1 MLTNTLNKM
10 FINKNESMK
19 KEDTIAVVNM
29 IGTGTI
35 ITGDIYSKGD
45 IRVDGTLK
53 GSVIT
58 EGKVVL
64 GREGII
70 EGDIE
75 CRDADISGTIKAKIT
90 VSQLLSLKTSAKL
103 NGDIVTNKVSIEPGS
118 EFTGSCS
125 MGAVIKDIKHAE
137 KQEKQEKTA

>member
-1 MLTNTLNKM
+1 M
-10 FINKNESMK
+10 FTNKNESMK
-19 KEDTIAVVNM
+19 KGETTAAVNM
-29 IGTGTI
+29 IGAGTV
-35 ITGDIYSKGD
+35 ITGDVFSKGD

-64 GREGII
+64 GREGVI

-75 CRDADISGTIKAKIT
+75 CKDADISGTIKAKIT
-90 VSQLLSLKTSAKL
+90 VSQLLSLKTTAKL
-103 NGDIVTNKVSIEPGS
+103 NGDIITNKLSIEPGA

-125 MGAVIKDIKHAE
+125 MGAVIKDIKDAGKSE
-137 KQEKQEKTA
+137 KKEKTA

>member
-1 MLTNTLNKM
+1 MFTNN
-10 FINKNESMK
+10 NETMK
-19 KEDTIAVVNM
+19 KSEPKAVINM
-29 IGTGTI
+29 IGAGTAI
-35 ITGDIYSKGD
+35 AGDVISKGD

-64 GREGII
+64 GKEGVI
-70 EGDIE
+70 EGDVE
-75 CRDADISGTIKAKIT
+75 CSTADISGMIKAKIT
-90 VSQLLSLKTSAKL
+90 VSQLLLLKTSAKL
-103 NGDIVTNKVSIEPGS
+103 NGDITTNKLSIEPGA

-125 MGAVIKDIKHAE
+125 MGAVIKEIKHVE

>member
-1 MLTNTLNKM
+1 MTT
-10 FINKNESMK
+10 
-19 KEDTIAVVNM
+19 AVNM
-29 IGTGTI
+29 IGGGTV
-35 ITGDIYSKGD
+35 ITGDVYSKGD

-64 GREGII
+64 GKEGII

-75 CRDADISGTIKAKIT
+75 CSTADISGVINAKIT
-90 VSQLLSLKTSAKL
+90 VSQLLSLKASAKL
-103 NGDIVTNKVSIEPGS
+103 NGDIVANKLSIEPGA

-125 MGAVIKDIKHAE
+125 MGAVIKDIKRAE

>member
-1 MLTNTLNKM
+1 M
-10 FINKNESMK
+10 FTNKNESMK
-19 KEDTIAVVNM
+19 KEETTAAVNM
-29 IGTGTI
+29 IGAGTV
-35 ITGDIYSKGD
+35 ITGDVYSKGD

-75 CRDADISGTIKAKIT
+75 CGAADISGKIKAKIT
-90 VSQLLSLKTSAKL
+90 VSQVLSLKGSAKL
-103 NGDIVTNKVSIEPGS
+103 NGDITANKLSIEPGA

-125 MGAVIKDIKHAE
+125 MGAVIKEIKHVE

>member
-1 MLTNTLNKM
+1 M

-19 KEDTIAVVNM
+19 KEEATAAVNM
-29 IGTGTI
+29 IGAGTV
-35 ITGDIYSKGD
+35 ITGDVYSKGD
-45 IRVDGTLK
+45 IRVDGILK

-64 GREGII
+64 GRDGII

-75 CRDADISGTIKAKIT
+75 CSTADISGTIKAKIT
-90 VSQLLSLKTSAKL
+90 VSQLLLLKASAKL
-103 NGDIVTNKVSIEPGS
+103 NGDIITNKLSIEPGA

-125 MGAVIKDIKHAE
+125 MGGAVIKDIKRA
-137 KQEKQEKTA
+137 EKQEKTA